1 VIPTVGET
9 RILADFCADLDF
21 EDLRKGVVDK
31 AKECFLDW
39 LGSAIGGS
47 NLSPATIVTD
57 IVRNLGGEPEST
69 VVNRLWRTSC
79 VNAALANGIMSHI
92 LELDDVHRNS
102 ILHPAAPVI
111 PAALALAE
119 REEAN
124 GKTLLTAIVAG
135 YEAAIRVGEAVGPS
149 HYKFWHNT
157 GTCGAFGAAAASGRI
172 LRMDSEEMA
181 SALGSAG
188 TQASGLWQ
196 FMTEGAMSKHLHP
209 GKAASNGVLS
219 ALLAN
224 GRFTGSTSI
233 LEGEK
238 GFFSAT
244 SNDCTPGRIVEGLGE
259 NLKVLETSFKVHASC
274 RHTHPAVDAALQ
286 IMEREDIRSEEITKV
301 VVNVYP
307 DAVKIAG
314 IENPRTPYE
323 AKFSLKYC
331 VCAGLSKGRLGVDEF
346 SEELLHDQG
355 IRSLMRQC
363 DIVIDSELGE
373 MYPAIWPSTVELI
386 IGRGKRYTASVD
398 YPLGDPENP
407 LPLKDLVAKFRALT
421 DKVLSENKAESL
433 IDTAL
438 RLEKL
443 TDISRLTEL
452 LRPSS

>member
-1 VIPTVGET
+1 
-9 RILADFCADLDF
+9 
-21 EDLRKGVVDK
+21 
-31 AKECFLDW
+31 
-39 LGSAIGGS
+39 
-47 NLSPATIVTD
+47 
-57 IVRNLGGEPEST
+57 
-69 VVNRLWRTSC
+69 
-79 VNAALANGIMSHI
+79 MSHI

-119 REEAN
+119 REEAD
-124 GKTLLTAIVAG
+124 GKTLLTAIVTG

-172 LRMDSEEMA
+172 LRLDSEEMA

-224 GRFTGSTSI
+224 GMFTGSTSI

-244 SNDCTPGRIVEGLGE
+244 SNDYNLGRIAEGLGVSF
-259 NLKVLETSFKVHASC
+259 KVLETSFKVHASC

-286 IMEREDIRSEEITKV
+286 IMERKDILPEEITKV
-301 VVNVYP
+301 VVKVYP

-331 VCAGLSKGRLGVDEF
+331 ISAGLSKGRLGVDEF
-346 SEELLHDQG
+346 SEELLNDTG
-355 IRSLMRQC
+355 IRSLMRRC
-363 DIVIDSELGE
+363 NIIIDPELGG
-373 MYPAIWPSTVELI
+373 MYPALWPSKVEI
-386 IGRGKRYTASVD
+386 ITTQGERYIISVD

-407 LPLKDLVAKFRALT
+407 LPLNDLVAKFRALT

-443 TDISRLTEL
+443 TDIGRFTEL
-452 LRPSS
+452 LRPTG